1 MLFRSEVPGII
12 IPDHIRARMAATEG
26 LEGRRQG
33 VEIAKDVVRAA
44 LDYFPGIYLITPFL
58 AYDTTA
64 ELAQFARN
72 LS

>member
-1 MLFRSEVPGII
+1 
-12 IPDHIRARMAATEG
+12 MAGTEG

-33 VEIAKDVVRAA
+33 IEIAKDVVRAA

-64 ELAQFARN
+64 ELAQFARS